1 MRLRSGRRAFREAG
15 FRERRCADIDP
26 VRKAARP
33 SSISVGPAISL
44 SFVNT
49 NARGG
54 RDSARSANGVANM
67 DTAQIIAGL
76 VLLLCIVRVAYF
88 LAQQRTPQRQVANT
102 RRSQIEQDFAR
113 VFAMTSAQGK
123 EGLIR
128 RWMDRSGCD
137 RTEAMRLA
145 TEEWRRDNR

>member
-1 MRLRSGRRAFREAG
+1 
-15 FRERRCADIDP
+15 
-26 VRKAARP
+26 
-33 SSISVGPAISL
+33 
-44 SFVNT
+44 
-49 NARGG
+49 
-54 RDSARSANGVANM
+54 M

-76 VLLLCIVRVAYF
+76 VLLLCIVGVAYF
-88 LAQQRTPQRQVANT
+88 LVQQRTPPQRQVANT
-102 RRSQIEQDFAR
+102 RRPQIEQDFAR

>member
-1 MRLRSGRRAFREAG
+1 
-15 FRERRCADIDP
+15 
-26 VRKAARP
+26 
-33 SSISVGPAISL
+33 
-44 SFVNT
+44 
-49 NARGG
+49 
-54 RDSARSANGVANM
+54 M

-76 VLLLCIVRVAYF
+76 VLLLCIVGVAYF
-88 LAQQRTPQRQVANT
+88 LAQQRTPSQRQVANT